1 MCVQT
6 FDDECLWFRCVFPS
20 PVVVPPRPSTGSPSH
35 VSINQVLLYLFI
47 SPDKTIEFFPL
58 FDKEKKESKSA
69 VKPWQM
75 LGLRRSL
82 PSSGWLLGR
91 EGGGRRGHWQQHS
104 LRNSQ
109 FCFCRMPDFSSVFAN
124 VNICESRCW
133 VGADGGPPGGLE
145 EPLFTCPEECR
156 PAPTLL
162 YLSGGQGHR
171 GGRDGPRFVPFQS
184 FHLAVSTTQHNV
196 GELRGGTGILAHVGA
211 TTTTKKSPS
220 TANTSPPTPHPPLRL
235 WYGKC
240 WGERWDHFCG
250 FNWMDAV

>member
-1 MCVQT
+1 
-6 FDDECLWFRCVFPS
+6 
-20 PVVVPPRPSTGSPSH
+20 
-35 VSINQVLLYLFI
+35 
-47 SPDKTIEFFPL
+47 
-58 FDKEKKESKSA
+58 
-69 VKPWQM
+69 M

-82 PSSGWLLGR
+82 PSPGWLLG
-91 EGGGRRGHWQQHS
+91 GRGRGHWQQHS

-162 YLSGGQGHR
+162 YLSGGQGQR
-171 GGRDGPRFVPFQS
+171 GGRDGPRFVPLQS

-211 TTTTKKSPS
+211 TTTTTTKKD
-220 TANTSPPTPHPPLRL
+220 TPHPSTPRPSLCL

-250 FNWMDAV
+250 FN

>member
-1 MCVQT
+1 MRRKSWRVRWNV
-6 FDDECLWFRCVFPS
+6 DKFPACAA
-20 PVVVPPRPSTGSPSH
+20 PFHLQGGCRG
-35 VSINQVLLYLFI
+35 
-47 SPDKTIEFFPL
+47 
-58 FDKEKKESKSA
+58 
-69 VKPWQM
+69 
-75 LGLRRSL
+75 LGEER
-82 PSSGWLLGR
+82 W
-91 EGGGRRGHWQQHS
+91 GHWQQHS

-171 GGRDGPRFVPFQS
+171 GGRDGPRFVPLQS

-211 TTTTKKSPS
+211 TTTTKKNLNSQYP
-220 TANTSPPTPHPPLRL
+220 NPTPSVPLI
-235 WYGKC
+235 W
-240 WGERWDHFCG
+240 
-250 FNWMDAV
+250 